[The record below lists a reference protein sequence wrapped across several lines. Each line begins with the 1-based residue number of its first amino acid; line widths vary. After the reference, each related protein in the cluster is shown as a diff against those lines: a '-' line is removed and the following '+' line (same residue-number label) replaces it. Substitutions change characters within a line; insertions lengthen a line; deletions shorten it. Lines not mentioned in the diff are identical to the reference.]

1 MSATVTT
8 SAAPLLQVRELHAHY
23 GKSHILQGVSFEVG
37 RNEVISLLGRNGS
50 GRSTTARAIMGLV
63 PPTGGQVLLDGR
75 DLAGQRPFAVSRA
88 GIAFVPEE
96 REVFANLSVDE
107 NLQMGMQRARDDAP
121 QWTLQQMFDFFPRLK
136 ERRNTRAGN
145 LSGGEQ
151 QMLTICRS
159 LLGNPRLILID
170 EPTEGLAP
178 KIVTVVGEAIQEIH
192 RRGVSV
198 VLIEQKLTIALKIS
212 TGVCLLGHGHIVFK
226 GSPDELSGNP
236 QLLKDWLAV

>member
-1 MSATVTT
+1 MNTASTT
-8 SAAPLLQVRELHAHY
+8 AQAPLLQVRNLHAHY
-23 GKSHILQGVSFEVG
+23 GKSHILQGVDFEVG
-37 RNEVISLLGRNGS
+37 HNAVISLLGRNGS

-63 PPTGGQVLLDGR
+63 PPTAGQVLLDGR

-96 REVFANLSVDE
+96 REVFGNLTVDE
-107 NLQMGMQRARDDAP
+107 NLQMGMQRARHDAP
-121 QWTLQQMFDFFPRLK
+121 QWSIEQMFDFFPRLK

-212 TGVCLLGHGHIVFK
+212 TGVCLLGHGHIVFS
-226 GSPDELSGNP
+226 GSPEELTGNP

>member
-1 MSATVTT
+1 MSESSLA
-8 SAAPLLQVRELHAHY
+8 SLLSVRELHVHY
-23 GKSHILQGVSFEVG
+23 GKSHILQGVSFDVG
-37 RNEVISLLGRNGS
+37 KDSVMSLLGRNGS
-50 GRSTTARAIMGLV
+50 GRSTTVKAIMGLV
-63 PPTGGQVLLDGR
+63 APTSGQVILNGR
-75 DLAGQRPFAVSRA
+75 DFFGAQPFEICRA

-96 REVFANLSVDE
+96 REIFANLTVDE
-107 NLQMGMQRARDDAP
+107 NLAMGVQPKRNDAP
-121 QWTLQQMFDFFPRLK
+121 SWSAQQMFDYFPRLK
-136 ERRNTRAGN
+136 ERRNTRAGS

-178 KIVTVVGEAIQEIH
+178 KMVSAVGEAIQDIH

-198 VLIEQKLTIALKIS
+198 VLVEQKLTITLKIS
-212 TGVCLLGHGHIVFK
+212 TQVCLLGHGRIVFR
-226 GSPDELSGNP
+226 GVPGELAENP

>member
-1 MSATVTT
+1 MSQLSST
-8 SAAPLLQVRELHAHY
+8 PLLSVRELHVHY
-23 GKSHILQGVSFEVG
+23 GKSHILQGVSFDVG
-37 RNEVISLLGRNGS
+37 KDDVMSLLGRNGS
-50 GRSTTARAIMGLV
+50 GRSTTVKAIMGLV
-63 PPTGGQVLLDGR
+63 APTSGQVILNGR
-75 DLAGQRPFAVSRA
+75 DFFGAQPFEVCRA

-96 REVFANLSVDE
+96 REIFANLTVDE
-107 NLQMGMQRARDDAP
+107 NFAMGVQPKRNDAP
-121 QWTLQQMFDFFPRLK
+121 GWSIQQMFDYFPRLK

-178 KIVTVVGEAIQEIH
+178 KMVAAVGEAIQDIH
-192 RRGVSV
+192 RHGVSV
-198 VLIEQKLTIALKIS
+198 VLVEQKLTITLKIS
-212 TGVCLLGHGHIVFK
+212 TQVCLLGHGRIVFR
-226 GSPDELSGNP
+226 GVPGELAENP